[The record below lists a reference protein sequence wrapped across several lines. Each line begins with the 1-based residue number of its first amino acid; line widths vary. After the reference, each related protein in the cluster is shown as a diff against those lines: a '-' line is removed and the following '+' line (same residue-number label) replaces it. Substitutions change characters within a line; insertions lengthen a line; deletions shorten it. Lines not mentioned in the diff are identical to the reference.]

1 MDRQAPPRK
10 SGVRAALEHTGIP
23 ASWLSARPRL
33 PSRNWCIFISITSS
47 LISYYA
53 YDRYQARAI
62 RQSYIG
68 RVKHLGE
75 EPMGSLERP
84 RKVAVYGAKWP
95 GDEDHLRAVRFFKK
109 YVKPVLVAAA
119 IDYDIIATRH
129 SGDLAE
135 RIASDV
141 IKERRVAL
149 GIDPPAMFPIALPN
163 QLTPEQQ
170 RVRELEGGVILV
182 GRHTLKEYMAGLK
195 RGWRGG
201 LDKVDRED
209 ALAQELASDGKFDE
223 LPAPPTPSLSHPPTA
238 SSSPSIDSSP
248 SATLPPHPPLLLV
261 PCINYVG
268 FRYIPLMIWGF
279 FNERHKTRI
288 GCEAAY
294 SLIVNTT
301 RDFQGPDSTLENDD
315 GFSPDVQP
323 AEGQETNEKESKVA
337 QGQPQGGDLDFFISS
352 ESVLASHSPLS
363 NIASSRK
370 SYYNALPERLA
381 TARQLARGERE
392 PTKEEENNPPPSE
405 VELRAERLNK
415 ESRWRGEEEGWRIVR
430 PGSGVSW
437 DEKFRGVLRVF
448 EDRLEDERVQ
458 DKDRDA
464 RREDGEA

>member
-1 MDRQAPPRK
+1 
-10 SGVRAALEHTGIP
+10 
-23 ASWLSARPRL
+23 
-33 PSRNWCIFISITSS
+33 
-47 LISYYA
+47 
-53 YDRYQARAI
+53 
-62 RQSYIG
+62 
-68 RVKHLGE
+68 
-75 EPMGSLERP
+75 
-84 RKVAVYGAKWP
+84 
-95 GDEDHLRAVRFFKK
+95 
-109 YVKPVLVAAA
+109 VAAA

-223 LPAPPTPSLSHPPTA
+223 VEEPDTASMGTLDVSDVEPIPTPSRLPPSRNAAIFSPLKLPAPPTPSLSHPPTA